1 MNFSVAMAGTAH
13 ASAPAPP
20 SAAAALE
27 HRKLTEAAQ
36 QFEGM
41 LLQEML
47 KPMKEHGFS
56 QEDDDKEG
64 DDDGKQEGGGLG
76 DTLSSFGTET
86 MATAIAKGGGLGI
99 ARRVVEQVEGEKA
112 AHQIQNQNQFQNR
125 EAGGP
130 KPGGFQNKKATVL
143 KSSQIAPII

>member
-1 MNFSVAMAGTAH
+1 MNFAIAATAPPMLLAAAQATPGAGTA
-13 ASAPAPP
+13 
-20 SAAAALE
+20 AAGAGTVQ

-47 KPMKEHGFS
+47 KPMREHGFG
-56 QEDDDKEG
+56 QEESEDKQ
-64 DDDGKQEGGGLG
+64 DGSGFA

-99 ARRVVEQVEGEKA
+99 AKRVVQQVEAENTARGGA
-112 AHQIQNQNQFQNR
+112 A
-125 EAGGP
+125 
-130 KPGGFQNKKATVL
+130 
-143 KSSQIAPII
+143 

>member
-1 MNFSVAMAGTAH
+1 MNFAIAAAVPPMALAAAPATPGAGTA
-13 ASAPAPP
+13 
-20 SAAAALE
+20 E

-47 KPMKEHGFS
+47 KPMREHGFG
-56 QEDDDKEG
+56 QEQSEDKE
-64 DDDGKQEGGGLG
+64 DGSGFA

-99 ARRVVEQVEGEKA
+99 AKRVVEQVEAEKVA
-112 AHQIQNQNQFQNR
+112 R
-125 EAGGP
+125 T
-130 KPGGFQNKKATVL
+130 PGLASASRTGATGTGASGTGASGTGASGIRHRSLLVT
-143 KSSQIAPII
+143 K